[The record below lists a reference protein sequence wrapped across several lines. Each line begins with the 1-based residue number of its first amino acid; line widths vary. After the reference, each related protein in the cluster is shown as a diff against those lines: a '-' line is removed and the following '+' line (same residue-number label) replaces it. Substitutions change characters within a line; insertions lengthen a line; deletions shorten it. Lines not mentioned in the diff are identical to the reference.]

1 MSSIDIFLDPVLPTD
16 PVIIGRVTSVH
27 GIKGWVKIHSY
38 TEEPKKIFDY
48 EPWWINAGEGWKL
61 IKVNKYKVASQ
72 NLIAHINNFDDR
84 DVSRK
89 ELCQRNIAIDHVCKC
104 NLN

>member
-1 MSSIDIFLDPVLPTD
+1 VSSIDIFLDPVLPTD

-48 EPWWINAGEGWKL
+48 EPWWINAGEG
-61 IKVNKYKVASQ
+61 
-72 NLIAHINNFDDR
+72 
-84 DVSRK
+84 
-89 ELCQRNIAIDHVCKC
+89 
-104 NLN
+104 